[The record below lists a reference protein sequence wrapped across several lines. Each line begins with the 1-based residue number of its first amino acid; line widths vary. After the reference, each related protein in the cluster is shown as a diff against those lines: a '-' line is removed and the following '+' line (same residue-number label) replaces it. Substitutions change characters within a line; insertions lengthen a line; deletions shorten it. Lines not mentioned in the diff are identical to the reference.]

1 MSGQQLQPGMP
12 MSGANESPA
21 ASPVGPRRPLRIA
34 FLTYRGNPTTGGQ
47 GVYTRHLTREIAA
60 LGHHVEVLSGP
71 PYPELDPGVK
81 LVKIPSLDFYRSD
94 NPLRKT
100 AFLDIRSD
108 IDLLEY
114 LMLCTASFP
123 EPLTFSLRAARWFKD
138 HVNDF
143 DIVHDNQCLAWGL
156 LQTEKLGLPVMATFH
171 HPITV
176 DRELDLAHA
185 TTRRRRMSLRRFYG
199 FLRMQKKVAPR
210 LKRIITVSSS
220 SRKDIA
226 AQMGV
231 PLETMHVVPVGVDV
245 ERFRPLP
252 EIAKVPGRLMTTAS
266 ADVPMKGLNHLL
278 EAVAKLVREGRQVE
292 LVVIGKPR
300 PESGALKNISRLG
313 LDGVVRFV
321 SGVTDQ
327 RIVELYAEAE
337 VAVVPSLYEGFS
349 LPAVEAMACGVP
361 LVGTTG
367 GAIPEVAGTSG
378 ETALLVRPADPN
390 ALAGALAQ
398 MLDSPEM
405 RERIGN
411 AGRARVME
419 KFTWRACALGTVEQ
433 YYEYLESL
441 GRSTTAAA
449 ADRAAGAAEGG
460 AEPALAVAGTEV
472 H

>member
-1 MSGQQLQPGMP
+1 MSGEELHPGTP
-12 MSGANESPA
+12 MSGAVESSVAP
-21 ASPVGPRRPLRIA
+21 SGGTRRPLRIA

-60 LGHHVEVLSGP
+60 MGHHVEVLSGP
-71 PYPELDPGVK
+71 PYPELDPGVT

-108 IDLLEY
+108 IDLMEY

-123 EPLTFSLRAARWFKD
+123 EPLTFSLRAARWFKE

-156 LQTEKLGLPVMATFH
+156 LQIEKLGLPVMATFH

-220 SRKDIA
+220 SRKDIS

-231 PLETMHVVPVGVDV
+231 PLDTMHVVPVGVDV
-245 ERFRPLP
+245 DRFKPLADI
-252 EIAKVPGRLMTTAS
+252 EKVPGRLMTTAS

-278 EAVAKLVREGRQVE
+278 EAVAKLTREGRKVE

-313 LDGVVRFV
+313 LDNVVRFV

-327 RIVELYAEAE
+327 QIVELYAEAQ

-378 ETALLVRPADPN
+378 ETALLVRPADPD
-390 ALAGALAQ
+390 ALAEAIGQ
-398 MLDSPEM
+398 MLDSTEL
-405 RERIGN
+405 RERIGD

-419 KFTWRACALGTVEQ
+419 KFTWRACAEGTVEQ
-433 YYEYLESL
+433 YYKYLESL
-441 GRSTTAAA
+441 GRSTSFAPRNTP
-449 ADRAAGAAEGG
+449 AAGDAS
-460 AEPALAVAGTEV
+460 ALVAAGTDA